1 MPTKP
6 KRYRIKSCACV
17 VTFTKRYSKVKIE
30 LNQIEH
36 EACFCVEGE
45 IIKVASQTMPP
56 IFTTGSLL

>member
-6 KRYRIKSCACV
+6 KRNRIKSCACV
-17 VTFTKRYSKVKIE
+17 VIFTKRSSKVKIE

-45 IIKVASQTMPP
+45 SIQVAYQTLPP
-56 IFTTGSLL
+56 IFTTGS